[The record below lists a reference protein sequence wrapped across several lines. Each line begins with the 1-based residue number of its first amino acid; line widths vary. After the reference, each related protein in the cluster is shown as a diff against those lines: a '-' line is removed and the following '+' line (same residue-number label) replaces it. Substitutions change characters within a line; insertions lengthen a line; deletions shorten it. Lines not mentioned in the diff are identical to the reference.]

1 MTNEAVCIEAPKII
15 KRYTVAD
22 GIAIPKGTL
31 LRISGD
37 NTAVASSGAD
47 VFAGI
52 SIEEKTA
59 NDGIT
64 EIGGAIDGTW
74 DLHCNAG
81 AGITL
86 GGIVSLSGAN
96 LIKQAV
102 ESETV
107 MGKTFGK
114 VLETTSSNE
123 IVRVR
128 LGLI

>member
-15 KRYTVAD
+15 KRYTVAN
-22 GIAIPKGTL
+22 GTAIPKGTIL
-31 LRISGD
+31 KLSGD
-37 NTAVASSGAD
+37 NTASASTGAD

-52 SIEEKTA
+52 AIEEKTA

-64 EIGGAIDGTW
+64 EIGGAIDGVW

-81 AGITL
+81 AGIAL
-86 GGIVSLSGAN
+86 GGIVSLSGTN
-96 LIKQAV
+96 LIKQATEAEMV
-102 ESETV
+102 A
-107 MGKTFGK
+107 GKAFGK
-114 VLETTSSNE
+114 VLETASVNE

>member
-15 KRYTVAD
+15 KRYTVAN
-22 GIAIPKGTL
+22 GTAIPKGTIL
-31 LRISGD
+31 KLSGD
-37 NTAVASSGAD
+37 NTASASTGAD

-81 AGITL
+81 AGITR

-96 LIKQAV
+96 LIKQATEAEMV
-102 ESETV
+102 AGKAF
-107 MGKTFGK
+107 GKT
-114 VLETTSSNE
+114 LETTSSNE
-123 IVRVR
+123 IASVR